1 MACIVVAS
9 PRRLAGAQRQ
19 HRLAAVERLDQGF
32 FAHSQH
38 DGMLGR
44 RDIETHHVA
53 HLGHEVRVG
62 RELERLHPVRLQA
75 EARQMRCTLE
85 TDKPP
90 AFAMPRELQC
100 VAFLGTLSKV
110 VTITASTRHRRSC
123 AARRNAARHAGRPL
137 DAWQNVCAICRPSHS
152 LSRLSLA
159 ATSLFCAPSAQANAI
174 RTLSATASAVFR
186 RLAND
191 SSPDRASSRNLR
203 GANCRPA
210 IANSMATANIPWHN
224 NANLLKLQCCE
235 LVTRDTSE

>member
-19 HRLAAVERLDQGF
+19 HRLAAVERVDQGC

-44 RDIETHHVA
+44 RDIETYHVA

-174 RTLSATASAVFR
+174 RTSARPPPQSSGGSPMTLVPIVPPRVILEALTADPPSQTR
-186 RLAND
+186 
-191 SSPDRASSRNLR
+191 
-203 GANCRPA
+203 
-210 IANSMATANIPWHN
+210 W
-224 NANLLKLQCCE
+224 LLP
-235 LVTRDTSE
+235 TYPGTTMRIY